1 MAGTAPTLE
10 GIVQSARNM
19 LRDFPQFFEVDL
31 GPLATSTI
39 RLPHPN
45 VEGETL
51 QVYTAAQPGPNA
63 LDTEHL
69 TMTAIPSTEWAVDE
83 RNGLL
88 KFTSAAYQGQRVFV
102 AGYHYEWF
110 LNEDLDFSA
119 SLVVA
124 EHFFQRS
131 DKTLDTVSPVELDV
145 IAMGAVVRALWALI
159 TDFSTDIDVN
169 SPEGMFIPA
178 RQRFQQVWQM
188 LQHWEGLYNDRAKS
202 LNVGLSNIDIFSL
215 RRVAK
220 MTGRFVPIYVDREY
234 DDHNPPERVYPHIP
248 SLDTEEPGP
257 GVGGDSISTVEEIGR
272 ESADLGF
279 GGWQSGGTNGGI

>member
-1 MAGTAPTLE
+1 MSATAPTLD
-10 GIVQSARNM
+10 GIVLSARNL
-19 LRDFPQFFEVDL
+19 LRDFPLFFEVDM
-31 GPLATSTI
+31 GPLKVSTI

-63 LDTEHL
+63 VDSEHL
-69 TMTAIPSTEWAVDE
+69 VMLPVTEWTVDE

-88 KFTSAAYQGQRVFV
+88 KFSSTTYQGQRVFV

-110 LNEDLDFSA
+110 LNADLAFYAA
-119 SLVVA
+119 STVS
-124 EHFFQRS
+124 EHFFQRHDADLS
-131 DKTLDTVSPVELDV
+131 TISPIELDV
-145 IAMGAVVRALWALI
+145 IAMGTVVRALWSLV
-159 TDFSTDIDVN
+159 TEFSTDIDVN

-188 LQHWEGLYNDRAKS
+188 LEYWEKQYDERARS
-202 LNVGLSNIDIFSL
+202 LNVGLQNIDIFNL

-220 MTGRFVPIYVDREY
+220 MTGRFVPIYQDREY
-234 DDHNPPERVYPHIP
+234 DDHDPPTRVYPTIP
-248 SLDTEEPGP
+248 DLSTSDPGS
-257 GVGGDSISTVEEIGR
+257 GVGGTPLSTVEEIGR

>member
-10 GIVQSARNM
+10 GIVLSARNM
-19 LRDFPQFFEVDL
+19 LRDFPVFFEVDL
-31 GPLATSTI
+31 GPIQTSTI

-45 VEGETL
+45 VDGETL
-51 QVYTAAQPGPNA
+51 QVYTAAQSGPLA
-63 LDTEHL
+63 PTTEHL
-69 TMTAIPSTEWAVDE
+69 TMSPVPATEWGVDE

-88 KFTSAAYQGQRVFV
+88 KFSSAAYQGQRVFI

-124 EHFFQRS
+124 EHFFKRHQ
-131 DKTLDTVSPVELDV
+131 TLDTISPVELDV
-145 IAMGAVVRALWALI
+145 IAMGTVVRALWALI

-202 LNVGLSNIDIFSL
+202 LNVGLSNIDVFNL

-220 MTGRFVPIYVDREY
+220 MTGRFVPVYKDREY
-234 DDHNPPERVYPHIP
+234 DDHEPPTRVRPEIP
-248 SLDTEEPGP
+248 DLITSEAGP
-257 GVGGDSISTVEEIGR
+257 GSGGDTLHTVEEIGR